1 MAAKSD
7 WIWIETLFKKIRLP
21 YQMTSIF
28 LGFFVY
34 FCFLFFSKMV
44 NILPLNFHQQL
55 SAISMSI
62 IIPFMLGGIQ
72 YLVNIMK
79 WIIMHIDAIADSNE
93 GAIYISS
100 KNRFISSNWRYVI
113 MSLVIL
119 PFYIVDWIT
128 PFQGNPLEH
137 FKEIYLPIYS
147 IAKFHTVW
155 GLSFDIYLQAL
166 GLFSLILLSYV
177 LWTMFNI
184 TWILKIWENSCSYN
198 VLDES
203 IFNINMRI
211 TAIKSRILKALLFY
225 FVCISLAIISY
236 LNPSVFF
243 SGETGILLILLLIGI
258 SFFFLGLGSIQR
270 ALKCQVEFQL
280 DDINKLNQ

>member
-1 MAAKSD
+1 
-7 WIWIETLFKKIRLP
+7 
-21 YQMTSIF
+21 
-28 LGFFVY
+28 
-34 FCFLFFSKMV
+34 
-44 NILPLNFHQQL
+44 
-55 SAISMSI
+55 
-62 IIPFMLGGIQ
+62 
-72 YLVNIMK
+72 
-79 WIIMHIDAIADSNE
+79 
-93 GAIYISS
+93 
-100 KNRFISSNWRYVI
+100 
-113 MSLVIL
+113 
-119 PFYIVDWIT
+119 
-128 PFQGNPLEH
+128 
-137 FKEIYLPIYS
+137 
-147 IAKFHTVW
+147 
-155 GLSFDIYLQAL
+155 
-166 GLFSLILLSYV
+166 
-177 LWTMFNI
+177 MFNI

-280 DDINKLNQ
+280 DDINKMNQEQIQKIKTITSTDNSNKVDELTYASNTLDAFRKQRADLEQINTNIYDIRSVLRLIGMTILPFISSVFKTAIDDNIIVDALKTDIQSKINNIISLILK